1 MTQRWR
7 EGTKETG
14 KHTQGDEWIGTE
26 RGRRGEKKSD
36 ERWDYVRK
44 E

>member
-1 MTQRWR
+1 MTQGWR

-26 RGRRGEKKSD
+26 RGRRG
-36 ERWDYVRK
+36 
-44 E
+44 

>member
-26 RGRRGEKKSD
+26 RGSD